1 MSLTVKKA
9 EIFSSLFLKFSYERQ
24 DLDVKNIVST
34 QSDAPIHDDLRNA
47 FRSLIPH
54 FAFVCEMVTDE
65 KLVGKAL
72 ENISDYIGDKDSVV
86 KPDFLK
92 FRVYGFSISKTG
104 EGVILSGSKSL
115 ENGNEISFSTPMIKF
130 DSDYKFTA
138 QLEDTVELLKEEVME
153 YMSGKQAP
161 KAQMEMFSDEEDL
174 DEEI

>member
-47 FRSLIPH
+47 FKSLIPH
-54 FAFVCEMVTDE
+54 FAFICELVTDE
-65 KLVGKAL
+65 KLITKAI
-72 ENISDYIGDKDSVV
+72 ENISDYVGDKDLVV
-86 KPDFLK
+86 KPDLLK
-92 FRVYGFSISKTG
+92 FRVYGFSIAKNG

-115 ENGNEISFSTPMIKF
+115 ENATEISFSTPMIKF
-130 DSDYKFTA
+130 DSDYKFSA
-138 QLEDTVELLKEEVME
+138 QLEDNIELLKEEVME

-161 KAQMEMFSDEEDL
+161 KAQMEMFSDEDDSE
-174 DEEI
+174 EEI